1 VIDLLIDLSGRVAL
15 VTGAGSG
22 IGRATALML
31 GQAGA
36 RVALVELRPER
47 TEAVAREA
55 AGRGYEVEAITADVA
70 RPGEVDRAVQQA
82 LARWDRLD
90 IVVANAGISG
100 DGLVAEM
107 DEAAWDRVLEVD
119 LDSVFYTLRAAIP
132 ALKRSPHGRIVCT
145 ASHYG
150 VIGKDGMAN
159 YAAAKGGVIG
169 LMRSVA
175 LELAPHRVTANAV
188 APGPILTGIVERT
201 PEEIR
206 AREARL
212 PLGRMGQPE
221 DVAGAILFLASD
233 LASWIT
239 GHVLQV
245 NGGEYLQ

>member
-1 VIDLLIDLSGRVAL
+1 MINLSGRVAL

-22 IGRATALML
+22 IGRATALLL

-55 AGRGYEVEAITADVA
+55 SARGYEVEGITADVA
-70 RPGEVDRAVQQA
+70 RPAEVERAVQQA
-82 LARWDRLD
+82 LARWGALD
-90 IVVANAGISG
+90 ILVANAGISG
-100 DGLVAEM
+100 DGLVVEM
-107 DEAAWDRVLEVD
+107 DEAEWDRVLAVD
-119 LDSVFYTLRAAIP
+119 HDSVFYTVRAAIP
-132 ALKRSPHGRIVCT
+132 ALKRSRHGRIVCT

-150 VIGKDGMAN
+150 VIGKEGMAH
-159 YAAAKGGVIG
+159 YSAAKGGVIG

-175 LELAPHRVTANAV
+175 LELASHGVTANAV
-188 APGPILTGIVERT
+188 APGPVQTAIVERT
-201 PEEIR
+201 PEQVR
-206 AREARL
+206 AREASL
-212 PLGRMGQPE
+212 PLGRLGQPE

>member
-1 VIDLLIDLSGRVAL
+1 MIDLTGRVAL

-36 RVALVELRPER
+36 RLALVEVRPDRAEQVG
-47 TEAVAREA
+47 AEA
-55 AGRGYEVEAITADVA
+55 AARGYDAEAIAADVA
-70 RPGEVDRAVQQA
+70 DPGAMQRAVGRA
-82 LARWDRLD
+82 LARFGGLD

-100 DGLVAEM
+100 HVPVAEM
-107 DEAAWDRVLEVD
+107 DEAEWDRVLAVD
-119 LDSVFYTLRAAIP
+119 LDGVFYTVRAAVP
-132 ALKRSPHGRIVCT
+132 AIERSQHVRVICT

-150 VIGKDGMAN
+150 VIGQAGMAH
-159 YAAAKGGVIG
+159 YSAAKGGVIG
-169 LMRSVA
+169 FVKA
-175 LELAPHRVTANAV
+175 LARELGPFGATANAV
-188 APGPILTGIVERT
+188 APGPIQTAIVERT

-206 AREARL
+206 AREALL
-212 PLGRMGQPE
+212 PLGRIGQPE
-221 DVAGAILFLASD
+221 DVAGAIVFLASD

>member
-1 VIDLLIDLSGRVAL
+1 MIDLSGRVAL

-36 RVALVELRPER
+36 RVALVERRPER

-55 AGRGYEVEAITADVA
+55 SGRGYEVEPSVADVA
-70 RPGEVDRAVQQA
+70 RPAEIERAVQQT
-82 LARWDRLD
+82 LARWGGLD
-90 IVVANAGISG
+90 VLVANAGISG
-100 DGLVAEM
+100 AGLVADM
-107 DEAAWDRVLEVD
+107 DEAEWDRVLEVD
-119 LDSVFYTLRAAIP
+119 LDSVFYTVRAAIP
-132 ALKRSPHGRIVCT
+132 ALKRSRHGRIVCT

-150 VIGKDGMAN
+150 VIGKEGMAH
-159 YAAAKGGVIG
+159 YSAAKGGIIG
-169 LMRSVA
+169 LVRSVA
-175 LELAPHRVTANAV
+175 LELGPEGITANAV
-188 APGPILTGIVERT
+188 APGPVQTAIVERT
-201 PEEIR
+201 PEEVR
-206 AREARL
+206 AREAIL
-212 PLGRMGQPE
+212 PLRRLGQPE